1 MIKKFTLAALA
12 AIFASNISS
21 AQTTVTVGNTTLDV
35 RTVIQGTN
43 SSNGIDIPWEIQ
55 WGPDD
60 YIWMTERYGRVS
72 RLNPETGA
80 RTTILDLT
88 STVYDQSEAGLLGL
102 QLHPDF
108 ENNPYVYLAYT
119 YQSSGTKERIVR
131 YTYDTQTEMLGT
143 PMTLVDNIVGYS
155 THIGCRLLI
164 LPDNT
169 MIATTGDVHQ
179 ENTLVQNTST
189 LNGKVLRMNLDG
201 TIPADNPFGSS
212 NYVYSYGH
220 RNAQG
225 LVLHPNGKLYSSE
238 HGPST
243 NDEFNIIVPGGNYG
257 WPEVEGFCNQ
267 GWETTWCN
275 ANTNEEPIAIWHEN
289 STIAPS
295 DLIYYDHPAI
305 PEWQGKM
312 LMTVLKNKHL
322 KEIEVDGVDGTTVT
336 DETIWFQN
344 TFQRLRD
351 ILVAPDGRIFLATSG
366 TSWSNT
372 NPFSHSIVEL
382 KNSSYNPTGINDSP
396 TVLRT
401 RVQPNPTNGDVR
413 FVFPAELISGNFTIT
428 DLAGKMMYSGII
440 QTSKTQIDVTNL
452 ASGLYMLSAVKGNH
466 LSTERLVI
474 TE

>member
-1 MIKKFTLAALA
+1 
-12 AIFASNISS
+12 
-21 AQTTVTVGNTTLDV
+21 
-35 RTVIQGTN
+35 
-43 SSNGIDIPWEIQ
+43 
-55 WGPDD
+55 
-60 YIWMTERYGRVS
+60 MTERYGRVS
-72 RLNPETGA
+72 RLNPETGV

-88 STVYDQSEAGLLGL
+88 STVYVAYEAGLLGL

-119 YQSSGTKERIVR
+119 YSSSGYKERIVR
-131 YTYDTQTEMLGT
+131 YTYNSISGMLET
-143 PMTLVDNIVGYS
+143 PQILLDNIVGND

-169 MIATTGDVHQ
+169 MLATTGDVHQ
-179 ENTLVQNTST
+179 ENTLVQNTNT

-201 TIPADNPFGSS
+201 SVPADNPFGI
-212 NYVYSYGH
+212 NNHVYSYGH

-225 LVLHPNGKLYSSE
+225 LVVHANGKIYSSE

-267 GWETTWCN
+267 AWETSWCN
-275 ANTNEEPIAIWHEN
+275 ANTNEEPIAIWSEN
-289 STIAPS
+289 ATIAPS

-322 KEIEVDGVDGTTVT
+322 KEIEVDNVDGTSVIG
-336 DETIWFQN
+336 ETIWFQN

-351 ILVAPDGRIFLATSG
+351 ILVAPDGRVFLATSG

-382 KNSSYNPTGINDSP
+382 KNSSYNPTGINGQP
-396 TVLRT
+396 MVLRT
-401 RVQPNPTNGDVR
+401 SVRPNPSNGNVR
-413 FVFPAELISGNFTIT
+413 LEFPNELIGGVFRIT
-428 DLAGKMMYSGII
+428 DVTGKTMCSGPV
-440 QTSKTQIDVTNL
+440 QNRKTQLDVTNL
-452 ASGLYMLSAVKGNH
+452 ASGLYMLAAVKGNH